1 MGQDKLWLEI
11 DGRALVAL
19 TISRA
24 AESGCFDHV
33 VIAAPQDR
41 WSALCQLCTEA
52 GLDRADV
59 LEGGARRQDSVFAA
73 LERCDDDVLICVHD
87 AARPLASPALFRSVV
102 DAARRDGAAT
112 AAVPCIDTIKRVSDG
127 YVRETL
133 LRSELIA
140 TQTPQAFDKDLLV
153 RAHTTARAEGVE
165 ADDDA
170 QLVERLGRKVAVVP
184 GDSRNLKVTHAADI
198 ALLAALL
205 GEAT

>member
-1 MGQDKLWLEI
+1 
-11 DGRALVAL
+11 
-19 TISRA
+19 
-24 AESGCFDHV
+24 
-33 VIAAPQDR
+33 
-41 WSALCQLCTEA
+41 
-52 GLDRADV
+52 
-59 LEGGARRQDSVFAA
+59 
-73 LERCDDDVLICVHD
+73 
-87 AARPLASPALFRSVV
+87 
-102 DAARRDGAAT
+102 
-112 AAVPCIDTIKRVSDG
+112 VSDG